1 MEVAVGV
8 TKSFNV
14 TVHNYCDWNYTTIE
28 DVIMS
33 KTVLGVE
40 TGNLTLSSID
50 PSVTYVSMIWTPQW
64 NQSGLQKLCFI
75 AYTE

>member
-14 TVHNYCDWNYTTIE
+14 TVRNYCDWNYTTIE

-33 KTVLGVE
+33 KTLLGVDA
-40 TGNLTLSSID
+40 GNLTLSSID

-64 NQSGLQKLCFI
+64 NQIGLQKLCFI